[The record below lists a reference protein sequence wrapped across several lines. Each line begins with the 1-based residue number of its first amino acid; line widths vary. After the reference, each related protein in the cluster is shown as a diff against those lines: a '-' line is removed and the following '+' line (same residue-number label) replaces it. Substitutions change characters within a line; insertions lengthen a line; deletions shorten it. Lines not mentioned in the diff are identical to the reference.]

1 MRSRVIVALAL
12 ACAGCASATRGWNEQ
27 LTVASTPSGATAT
40 VKAGDTPTVCVTPCA
55 VQVKRADDVAITFT
69 KDGYEPEVVTLTKEL
84 QSGGAAGFAGNL
96 LLGGV
101 VGMVVDGAS
110 NAAYDHKPN
119 PVTVVLRPVEPPA
132 PVAPP
137 RKPKKP
143 PGPPV
148 AQAGM

>member
-1 MRSRVIVALAL
+1 MRILLIGALAL
-12 ACAGCASATRGWNEQ
+12 SCAGCASATRGWNEQ
-27 LTVASTPSGATAT
+27 ITVSSTPSGATAT

-55 VQVKRADDVAITFT
+55 IQVKRSDDVAITFA
-69 KDGYEPEVVTLTKEL
+69 KEGYEPEVITLTKEL
-84 QSGGAAGFAGNL
+84 QTGGAAGFAGNI

-119 PVTVVLRPVEPPA
+119 PVIVVLKPEQPPA

-137 RKPKKP
+137 RKPRKP
-143 PGPPV
+143 APKPV
-148 AQAGM
+148 AQAGT